1 MKLQSLRCVIE
12 AARQGNHISRA
23 AEALHTSQPGV
34 SKHIQVVESE
44 LGFRIF
50 TRKRNRIV
58 GLTEAGRE
66 VLARAQRIL
75 LDVDSLSALGH
86 EYEGRRT
93 GALRVAT
100 THTQACYVLPNVVER
115 FVRRY
120 PDVRLEL
127 RQGEP
132 VHIYGLVEAGEVD
145 LAIGPQTTRPFP
157 GLVMLR
163 CFELPRV
170 VVARAGHP
178 ILRARNLTLEEIA
191 RYPIITH
198 DPAYGGRSGVI
209 DPFQKAGLRPQVFF
223 GAVNVDVS
231 KTYVALGLGIAI
243 LTAVSLSR
251 NRDRRLRSRDAS
263 HLFPPSATHIAL
275 RPNAYLRGYTL
286 DLIRMLAPELTA
298 EVVKAAVSRPA
309 AKIGAPRPDL
319 PAASG
324 PVGELRVTSDE

>member
-1 MKLQSLRCVIE
+1 MKLQSLRCVLE

-23 AEALHTSQPGV
+23 AEALHTTQPGV

-50 TRKRNRIV
+50 SRKRNRIV
-58 GLTEAGRE
+58 GLTEPGRE
-66 VLARAQRIL
+66 LLARAQRIL
-75 LDVDSLSALGH
+75 SDVDALRALGH
-86 EYEGRRT
+86 EYEDRRT
-93 GALRVAT
+93 GSLKIAT
-100 THTQACYVLPNVVER
+100 THTQACYVLPNVIQR

-132 VHIYGLVEAGEVD
+132 AQIYRLVETGEVD
-145 LAIGPQTTRPFP
+145 LAIGPQTTRSFP
-157 GLVMLR
+157 NLVMLR
-163 CFELPRV
+163 CFELSRV

-178 ILRARNLTLEEIA
+178 ILRARKLTIEEIA

-198 DPAYGGRSGVI
+198 DPAYSGRSGVI
-209 DPFQKAGLRPQVFF
+209 DPFQKAGLHPNVFF

-251 NRDRRLRSRDAS
+251 NRDRRLRARDAS
-263 HLFPPSATHIAL
+263 HLFPPSATHVVL
-275 RPNAYLRGYTL
+275 RPNAYLRSYAL
-286 DLIRMLAPELTA
+286 ELIRMLAAQLTPEL
-298 EVVKAAVSRPA
+298 VKAAIGRPEVHM
-309 AKIGAPRPDL
+309 PRRDTT
-319 PAASG
+319 PASDVNVA
-324 PVGELRVTSDE
+324 SDE